1 MLRLLSI
8 EGKGIDLCY
17 NLQRGIRTVESLG
30 EIVVLVV
37 EFCFGCGEHIYGVEF
52 LALFGC
58 FKNRFFTSNE
68 QPR

>member
-8 EGKGIDLCY
+8 EGKGIDLCH
-17 NLQRGIRTVESLG
+17 NLHRGYRTGESLG
-30 EIVVLVV
+30 EIVVL

-58 FKNRFFTSNE
+58 FKNRSFTSNE
-68 QPR
+68 QPK